1 MTSSAITPAEWK
13 EIEGYLQ
20 HTNCKIDETG
30 MIWMHDADGN
40 VKGAMHPRTFLD
52 IRREEANSLGARA
65 AETNRML
72 DQNFKDECD
81 AFVESFEPLTQED
94 IRAFRDAGIPLMS
107 EAGFEALKKQLRG
120 C

>member
-1 MTSSAITPAEWK
+1 MSDPLTQAEWK
-13 EIEGYLQ
+13 EIESYLLECP
-20 HTNCKIDETG
+20 HCKIDEAG
-30 MIWMHDADGN
+30 MIWWQVDDVIRG
-40 VKGAMHPRTFLD
+40 GMHPRTFLD
-52 IRREEANSLGARA
+52 IMREEADGLGTRA
-65 AETNRML
+65 METNRIL

-81 AFVESFEPLTQED
+81 AFVESFEPLTQDD